1 MRWLAILLSILLLG
15 LPGTG
20 RALQPDKAF
29 HHYVRNNW
37 SIQDGLPQI
46 SAIAIA
52 QDRDGYLWV
61 GTQSGLARF
70 DGVRFTRYTPESEP
84 GLPGIWIRA
93 LHLARDGKLWIGTYK
108 GVTVYDGT
116 GFTPMPAADA
126 QRWPALEVNAF
137 IEDAS
142 GRMWVATASGVFR
155 GPVGPVQA
163 GRLQAVPGSP
173 LLAQSLLARRD
184 GLWVGARGAVH
195 HLAGDQWQAQPLAG
209 DAASAAV
216 NRLADTQ
223 GRLWAATAQGL
234 FVRGAEGWARSDA
247 APQLSQAPVELLY
260 ADGQGNLWAG
270 GDIGLARI
278 RGGRVAEFIAASDA
292 GGIAGL
298 RTAFEDRENN
308 LWFGSQW
315 EGLTRLRDSWTRRF
329 STAEGLND
337 RVVWALAPDPD
348 QRRVWVGGNDG
359 VSVFADGRFTLVVR
373 GDALPHPHGYNLL
386 AEADRLWIG
395 TRRGLA
401 VIEHEGAR
409 AGQLQLPSMFAPLA
423 AAQVNG
429 IVRTGDGDLWIATS
443 EGLYQLRDGRLRR
456 YAQADGLDDARVR
469 YFHRTREGRTLAGT
483 QGGLF
488 EMRGERFAP
497 VGIDSG
503 LSPGLD
509 VTAITQLADGRLVI
523 GTLIEQSYVLDGGHW
538 HTLGREQGLPANSP
552 FFLTEHAG
560 YLWAAGIRG
569 IARVPLADLAGLAS
583 GRLPRVRGEMVLNE
597 RGDPMSGQQGFCC
610 NGAGNSKGFLRG
622 DSLWLPTR
630 DGIVVLD
637 TASIVKNP
645 FRPNVVIER
654 VQVRDQWQPAT
665 ALRDGALPA
674 DSRDLSFEFTVLS
687 FQDPQSV
694 GVEYRLLGYDRDWR
708 PGNALQRSARFTN
721 LPPGAYTFEV
731 RGFNNAG
738 VASAAPARLPVSI
751 RARFHETTLF
761 LALSAL
767 LLASVVYAGYRLQR
781 HRHRLQRGLLEGL
794 IQQRTE
800 ALEVANHRLEDASQT
815 DPLTALRNRRYMAN
829 QIPADLAYYD
839 RQIQQ
844 GAHQG
849 EVMMFALVDIDHFK
863 AINDTHGHAAGDRAL
878 QQFAQVL
885 GGLVRNGDYVVRWG
899 GEEFLLVFR
908 PMPTRNL
915 AVIGER
921 VRSAVANRAFDIG
934 GATPLRLTCSI
945 GLSEYPLFRDHRV
958 QLGWETMVELA
969 DQALYY
975 VKTHGRDGWAAFRPT
990 DLTDLSTLLQEL
1002 RSGPDALLARGKLLL
1017 LGSMASP
1024 DTRRSQP

>member
-1 MRWLAILLSILLLG
+1 MRLLAGLLAMVLACV
-15 LPGTG
+15 PGAG
-20 RALQPDKAF
+20 RALQTDKAF
-29 HHYVRNNW
+29 HHYVRNSW
-37 SIQDGLPQI
+37 SIQNGLSQI
-46 SAIAIA
+46 SAVAIA
-52 QDRDGYLWV
+52 QDRDGYIWV

-70 DGVRFTRYTPESEP
+70 DGVRFLRYTPDSEP

-93 LHLARDGKLWIGTYK
+93 LHLARDGRLWIGTYK

-116 GFTPMPAADA
+116 GFTPVPALDA
-126 QRWPALEVNAF
+126 RRWPALEVNAF
-137 IEDAS
+137 AEDAS
-142 GRMWVATASGVFR
+142 GQVWVASGGGVFR
-155 GPVGPVQA
+155 ARA
-163 GRLQAVPGSP
+163 GRLHPVPGSP
-173 LLAQSLLARRD
+173 ALAQSLLARDD
-184 GLWVGARGAVH
+184 GLWVGTRGAVH
-195 HLAGDQWQAQPLAG
+195 RLRGDDWLVQTLSD

-216 NRLADTQ
+216 NRLVGTQ
-223 GRLWAATAQGL
+223 GRLWAATTLGL
-234 FVRGAEGWARSDA
+234 FVHDGSGWHRSVA
-247 APQLSQAPVELLY
+247 APQLAQAPVDLLY
-260 ADGQGNLWAG
+260 ADRQGNLWAG
-270 GDIGLARI
+270 GDAGLSRL
-278 RGGRVAEFIAASDA
+278 RNGRETAFVGATDA

-298 RTAFEDRENN
+298 RTAFQDRENN

-315 EGLTRLRDSWTRRF
+315 EGLTRIRDSWTRRY
-329 STAEGLND
+329 SMPEGLND
-337 RVVWALAPDPD
+337 AVVWSLAPDPD
-348 QRRVWVGGNDG
+348 QRRIWVGGNDG
-359 VSVFADGRFTLVVR
+359 VSLLEDGRFTLVAP

-401 VIEHEGAR
+401 VIEHQGPR
-409 AGQLQLPSMFAPLA
+409 AGQLQLPALFAPLA
-423 AAQVNG
+423 AAQING
-429 IVRTGDGDLWIATS
+429 IVRSSDGDLWIATS
-443 EGLYQLRDGRLRR
+443 EGLYRLRNGHLRR
-456 YAQADGLDDARVR
+456 YGQGDGLADPRVR
-469 YFHRTREGRTLAGT
+469 YFHRTREGRVFAGT
-483 QGGLF
+483 RGGLF

-497 VGIDSG
+497 VGLHSG
-503 LSPGLD
+503 LPPGLD
-509 VTAITQLADGRLVI
+509 VTAITQLGDGRLVI
-523 GTLIEQSYVLDGGHW
+523 GSLIEQSYILDGGQW
-538 HTLGREQGLPANSP
+538 HVLGQAQGLPANSP

-569 IARVPLADLAGLAS
+569 IARVPVVDLTAFIA

-610 NGAGNSKGFLRG
+610 NGAGNAKGFRRG

-637 TASIVKNP
+637 TRSIVKNP
-645 FRPNVVIER
+645 FRPNVVVER
-654 VQVRDQWQPAT
+654 VLVRDQWRPAS
-665 ALRDGALPA
+665 AVLGSELSE

-687 FQDPQSV
+687 FQDRESA
-694 GVEYRLLGYDRDWR
+694 GVQYRLLGYDRDWR
-708 PGNALQRSARFTN
+708 QADALQRSARYTN

-731 RGFNNAG
+731 RGYNNAG
-738 VASAAPARLPVSI
+738 LASARPAKLPFSI
-751 RARFHETTLF
+751 RPRFHETTLF
-761 LALSAL
+761 LVLSAL
-767 LLASVVYAGYRLQR
+767 MLASIVYAGYRLQR

-800 ALEVANHRLEDASQT
+800 ALEVANHRLEEASQT

-863 AINDTHGHAAGDRAL
+863 AVNDTYGHAAGDRVL

-908 PMPTRNL
+908 PMSTRNL

-921 VRSAVANRAFDIG
+921 VREAVASREFDIG
-934 GATPLRLTCSI
+934 AATPLRLTCST
-945 GLSEYPLFRDHRV
+945 GLAEYPLFRDDRM

-975 VKTHGRDGWAAFRPT
+975 VKARGRDGWAAFRPT
-990 DLTDLSTLLQEL
+990 DLTDLATLLQEL
-1002 RSGPDALLARGKLLL
+1002 QAGPEALIARGRLQL
-1017 LGSMASP
+1017 LGSVVDRSVQPTP
-1024 DTRRSQP
+1024 D